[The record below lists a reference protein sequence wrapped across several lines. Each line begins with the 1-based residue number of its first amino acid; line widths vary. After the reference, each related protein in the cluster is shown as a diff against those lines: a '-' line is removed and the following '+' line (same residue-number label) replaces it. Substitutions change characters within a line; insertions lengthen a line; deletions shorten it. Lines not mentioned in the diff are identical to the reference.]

1 MSTGAFFDI
10 LVIGWLIIAVASF
23 IALFFVT
30 APYGRHIRSGWGLTV
45 ENRLGWIIME
55 APAALVFAACFAAGS
70 VANTTTARV
79 FFGLWEVHY
88 VHRAF
93 IYPLGLR
100 GGDRRMPLVVA
111 GMAFL
116 FNAVNG
122 YLNGR
127 YLFDLSGGYPNE
139 WLGDPRF
146 LAGLA
151 IFVAGFAINR
161 QADHTLHNLREPDGS
176 GYRIPYGGLYRW
188 ISCPNYLG
196 EIVEWVGWAVA
207 TWSLAGLAF
216 AVWTVANLA
225 PRAWTHHAWY
235 REHFADYPPERRA
248 LLPRLW

>member
-1 MSTGAFFDI
+1 MSVDAFFDV
-10 LVIGWLIIAVASF
+10 LVIGWLTVAAVTAA
-23 IALFFVT
+23 ALFFVA
-30 APYGRHIRSGWGLTV
+30 APYGRHARSGWGPTI
-45 ENRLGWIIME
+45 ENRLGWIVME
-55 APAALVFAACFAAGS
+55 APAALVFGAWFAFGRWAD
-70 VANTTTARV
+70 TTTALV

-100 GGDRRMPLVVA
+100 GRDKRMPVAVA

-122 YLNGR
+122 YLNGC
-127 YLFDLSGGYPNE
+127 YLFDFSGGYPNE

-146 LAGLA
+146 VAGLGL
-151 IFVAGFAINR
+151 FLTGFMVNR
-161 QADHTLHNLREPDGS
+161 QADHTLRHLREPGEG

-188 ISCPNYLG
+188 VSCPNYLG
-196 EIVEWVGWAVA
+196 EIVEWTGWAVA

-216 AVWTVANLA
+216 AAWTAANLA

-235 REHFADYPPERRA
+235 RAHFADYPPERRA
-248 LLPRLW
+248 LLPGLW